1 MSFPTNP
8 LEQNDTRLKFAL
20 LLRDRLNFSTQ
31 LLGDV
36 TVAAGPR
43 AGWRKDTSGT
53 FLFFDLPAGSVDF
66 AVRSAADTPF
76 YLPTDVTV
84 MLPPASLTWPAFPDI
99 ALADPSLMLWDPAQ
113 PPAYRTQFLQAC
125 LTPAVAYPFDPT
137 ATLLRGMVLHA
148 GAPLAG
154 VTMSDVAGNAP
165 SSFTGADGQFVLAF
179 QSPPTSPVNV
189 TVRAHRA
196 GSPDVDT
203 SVMIRRGTTTAVQI
217 NV

>member
-84 MLPPASLTWPAFPDI
+84 MLP
-99 ALADPSLMLWDPAQ
+99 
-113 PPAYRTQFLQAC
+113 
-125 LTPAVAYPFDPT
+125 
-137 ATLLRGMVLHA
+137 H
-148 GAPLAG
+148 
-154 VTMSDVAGNAP
+154 
-165 SSFTGADGQFVLAF
+165 
-179 QSPPTSPVNV
+179 SP
-189 TVRAHRA
+189 
-196 GSPDVDT
+196 
-203 SVMIRRGTTTAVQI
+203 IRR
-217 NV
+217 